1 MAEVQ
6 TAYIENPPI
15 GFPGMLANGEAHR
28 SISRTVEDSA
38 GIAYGKFVFRGAAD
52 HGCTATPTAN
62 KVLGVVIA
70 DHGKGMVATGTPD
83 VVGQYGTLSIATT
96 EPIFVTAGAAVV
108 QGDPVYVTS
117 AGAITNVSTS
127 NVATGWTFDT
137 SAASGAPAVVVKR

>member
-6 TAYIENPPI
+6 TTYNDLPAI

-28 SISRTVEDSA
+28 SISRTVEDAA
-38 GIAYGKFVFRGAAD
+38 GIAFGKFVFRGTGD

-62 KVLGVVIA
+62 KVLGVVIS
-70 DHGKGMVATGTPD
+70 DHGKAFSLSGTAD

-96 EPIFVTAGAAVV
+96 EPIFVTVGATVA

-117 AGAITNVSTS
+117 GGVITNVSTS

-137 SAASGAPAVVVKR
+137 SAASAAVAVVVKR